1 MYSPEVL
8 SQISRLRAKVEANS
22 YDLADCRE
30 AIKLLREGRV
40 AAQTAAARSGKGKS
54 KAPVNV
60 DALFEDLEKL

>member
-8 SQISRLRAKVEANS
+8 SQISRLRAKVEAKS
-22 YDLADCRE
+22 FDLADCRE
-30 AIKLLREGRV
+30 AIKLLREGRE
-40 AAQTAAARSGKGKS
+40 AASTAARKSKG